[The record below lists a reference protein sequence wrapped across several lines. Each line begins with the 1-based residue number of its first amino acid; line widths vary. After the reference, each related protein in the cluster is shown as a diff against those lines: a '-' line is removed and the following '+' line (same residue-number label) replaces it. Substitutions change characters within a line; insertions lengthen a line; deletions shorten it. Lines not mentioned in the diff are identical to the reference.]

1 MVNYLC
7 AMDLDYIVREPANI
21 TPETPLLILL
31 HGYGSNEED
40 LFSFVP
46 TLPEHWL
53 IVSLRAPKTTPY
65 GGYAWYD
72 IDFNNQEKFV
82 DVLQAEE
89 ALSAILEKIMA
100 ITNKYGLT
108 ENETHLCGFSQGG
121 ILSYA
126 LALRYP
132 DLFSKIACLSAYPE
146 EKLLTNIVKDKKKLE
161 RLRFFVSHGTDDAV
175 IPMDWGRKAADLLY
189 DLSCYFTFREYMSG
203 HGVNQKNYMDLMA
216 FFAK

>member
-1 MVNYLC
+1 MNLE
-7 AMDLDYIVREPANI
+7 YIVREPANI

-53 IVSLRAPKTTPY
+53 IVSFRAPNTTPY

-72 IDFNNQEKFV
+72 IDFNNQEKFI
-82 DVLQAEE
+82 DVPQAEE

-100 ITNKYGLT
+100 ITNQYGLT